1 MTPLVLSVRDL
12 SKSVVVGAKRQ
23 LLFDVPELELGPGE
37 ELCVRGPSGSG
48 KSTLLH
54 CLAGLVEPDAG
65 VVEIAGESLF
75 ALPEAARDR
84 LRARVVGL
92 VFQEALLLPALT
104 VVENVLLPL
113 EFAGVGRRESRRRAE
128 ALCERLGLGARAHSF
143 PATLSLGEA
152 QRVGLARAL
161 VTTPR
166 LLLADEP
173 TASLDEE
180 ASGTALAALR
190 EAVAE
195 LGAALVLVTHDR
207 GIAERFERTLTLGV
221 QA

>member
-1 MTPLVLSVRDL
+1 LVLSVRDL
-12 SKSVVVGAKRQ
+12 SKSVVVGAKSQ
-23 LLFDVPELELGPGE
+23 LLFDLAALDLGAGE

-65 VVEIAGESLF
+65 VVEIAGQSLF

-84 LRARVVGL
+84 LRARTIGL
-92 VFQEALLLPALT
+92 VFQEARLLPALS

-113 EFAGVGRRESRRRAE
+113 EFAGVARREARRRAE
-128 ALCERLGLGARAHSF
+128 GLCDRLGLGDRLRAF

-161 VTTPR
+161 VSSPT

-180 ASGTALAALR
+180 AASTALVALR

-195 LGAALVLVTHDR
+195 LRAALVIVTHDR
-207 GIAERFERTLTLGV
+207 SIAAQFERSLTLEGRRS
-221 QA
+221 

>member
-1 MTPLVLSVRDL
+1 MVLSVRDL

-23 LLFDVPELELGPGE
+23 LLFDIAALELGAGE

-54 CLAGLVEPDAG
+54 CLAGLVQPDAG
-65 VVEIAGESLF
+65 VVELSGQSLF
-75 ALPEAARDR
+75 ALSEAARDR
-84 LRARVVGL
+84 LRARTIGL
-92 VFQEALLLPALT
+92 VFQEARLLPGLS

-113 EFAGVGRRESRRRAE
+113 EFAGVPRREARRRAAE
-128 ALCERLGLGARAHSF
+128 LCERLGLGDRQRSF

-161 VTTPR
+161 VASPS

-173 TASLDEE
+173 TASLDRE
-180 ASGTALAALR
+180 AASTALVALR
-190 EAVAE
+190 EAVSE
-195 LGAALVLVTHDR
+195 LRAALVIVTHDES
-207 GIAERFERTLTLGV
+207 IAARFERSLTLDGRRS
-221 QA
+221 

>member
-1 MTPLVLSVRDL
+1 
-12 SKSVVVGAKRQ
+12 
-23 LLFDVPELELGPGE
+23 
-37 ELCVRGPSGSG
+37 
-48 KSTLLH
+48 
-54 CLAGLVEPDAG
+54 
-65 VVEIAGESLF
+65 
-75 ALPEAARDR
+75 
-84 LRARVVGL
+84 
-92 VFQEALLLPALT
+92 
-104 VVENVLLPL
+104 
-113 EFAGVGRRESRRRAE
+113 
-128 ALCERLGLGARAHSF
+128 
-143 PATLSLGEA
+143 
-152 QRVGLARAL
+152 VGLARAL

>member
-1 MTPLVLSVRDL
+1 MVLSVREL

-23 LLFDVPELELGPGE
+23 LLFDIAALELGAGE

-54 CLAGLVEPDAG
+54 CLAGLVQPDAG
-65 VVEIAGESLF
+65 VVELSGQSLF
-75 ALPEAARDR
+75 ALSEAARDR
-84 LRARVVGL
+84 LRARTIGL
-92 VFQEALLLPALT
+92 VFQEARLLPALS

-113 EFAGVGRRESRRRAE
+113 EFAGVPRREARRRAAE
-128 ALCERLGLGARAHSF
+128 LCERLGLGDRQRSF

-161 VTTPR
+161 VASPS

-173 TASLDEE
+173 TASLDRE
-180 ASGTALAALR
+180 AASTALVALR
-190 EAVAE
+190 EAVSE
-195 LGAALVLVTHDR
+195 LRAALVIVTHDES
-207 GIAERFERTLTLGV
+207 IAARFERSLTLDGRRS
-221 QA
+221 